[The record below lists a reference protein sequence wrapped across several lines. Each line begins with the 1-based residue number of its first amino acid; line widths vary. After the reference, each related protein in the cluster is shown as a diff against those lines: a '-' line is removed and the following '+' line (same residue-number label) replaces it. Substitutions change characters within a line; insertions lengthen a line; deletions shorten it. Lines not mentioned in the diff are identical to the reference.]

1 MSCIVPVNRSARS
14 EHSKLIEFNEEPI
27 IRKDP
32 VKCNSPQGTI
42 PLGTFT
48 NNNLITSTAD
58 FRFFAGVT
66 SLNPDALYFCY
77 GLHYVILPEN
87 ITHFGSGRS
96 LRDCPNVV
104 YIMFLSATVISG
116 ISNNGAQRTGSGPI
130 YVPDNLVEA
139 YKTSTAWSQ
148 YSARIKA
155 LSEYN
160 P

>member
-1 MSCIVPVNRSARS
+1 MN
-14 EHSKLIEFNEEPI
+14 
-27 IRKDP
+27 
-32 VKCNSPQGTI
+32 NS
-42 PLGTFT
+42 
-48 NNNLITSTAD
+48 LITSTVD
-58 FRFFAGVT
+58 FRFFTVVT
-66 SLNPDALYFCY
+66 SLGPNALYFCY

-87 ITHFGSGRS
+87 ITRFSSGNS

-104 YIMFLSATVISG
+104 YIMFLSPTVISG
-116 ISNNGAQRTGSGPI
+116 VTGNGAQRTGSGPI